1 MTTVRNNRVII
12 GRVQPR
18 HHKEIHKV
26 DNILH
31 TVKQGALEICRQI
44 EQQPVFD
51 HGDLEFVRQ
60 RRYPFER
67 ELQAYI
73 ERLPNLPETLA
84 HLAPGSQVLDIGAG
98 RGVALSEIGTQH
110 AVSVVAT
117 GIENTGDIL
126 TPCVLSVA
134 SDLPFADSSFDL
146 VLSVH
151 GVSWEPDQVG
161 AIDEIWRVLK
171 PGGQAHLLVLT
182 FPHSMFLWYGE
193 SFWTRI
199 GVEKSQYQVYEFA
212 PEKYAKRQGFT
223 VTSVDTNRENQP
235 YRFKY
240 YVEICKPLC

>member
-1 MTTVRNNRVII
+1 M
-12 GRVQPR
+12 
-18 HHKEIHKV
+18 
-26 DNILH
+26 DSILQS
-31 TVKQGALEICRQI
+31 VKRGALEICRQI

-51 HGDLEFVRQ
+51 HGELGFVRQ

-67 ELQAYI
+67 DLHAYI
-73 ERLPNLPETLA
+73 ERLPNLPATLA
-84 HLAPGSQVLDIGAG
+84 QLKPGSQVLDVGAG
-98 RGVALSEIGTQH
+98 RGVALAEMGTQH

-117 GIENTGDIL
+117 GIENTGDML

-134 SDLPFADSSFDL
+134 SDLPFTDSSFDL

-151 GVSWEPDQVG
+151 GVSWEPDQVS
-161 AIDEIWRVLK
+161 AMDEIWRVLK

-193 SFWTRI
+193 AFWAQI

-212 PEKYAKRQGFT
+212 PEKYAKRQGFAIT
-223 VTSVDTNRENQP
+223 PIEMDSESYP

-240 YVEICKPLC
+240 YVEICKPQR